1 MNENFADL
9 FQESVAKLDL
19 RSGAVIKATVVKI
32 TSDYVFVDAGL
43 KSEDWISIDEFKD
56 KQNELEVAVG
66 DQVEVVLESM
76 EDGSGGTHLSREK
89 AKREESWRI
98 LEAAFTE
105 NKNVRGII
113 TERVK
118 GGFTVE
124 LGKLHAFLPASLID
138 VRPMR
143 DMSHLEGKELDF
155 KLIKFDRKLNNIV
168 VSRRAVFTEEAEGG
182 RQAVLAGLQEG
193 QEVIGIVKNLTD
205 YGAFVD
211 LGGVDGLLHITDMSW
226 KRIKYPGEVVS
237 VGDQIKVKVLKF
249 DSEKKRVSLGLK
261 QLAEDPWVNIS
272 RRYPMGTR
280 LFGKVTNLAD
290 YGCFVEIE
298 DGIEGL
304 VHVSEM
310 DWTNKNVQP
319 SKVVTLGDE
328 IEVKVLEI
336 DEERRRISLGIKQC
350 QSNPWQIFAETHKKD
365 EKITGKIKSITDF
378 GIFIG
383 LEGNID
389 GLVHLS
395 DISWLE
401 PGERAIRNYQKGQE
415 IEVIILAIDAERE
428 RISLGIKQLTGDI
441 YADYLAANPNGTVIT
456 GKVIEVNPKVVT
468 VDLQNGIIGRLQ
480 VSEISKTRIN
490 DATDVFG
497 VGDEVKATII
507 GFNKKARC
515 INLSSKKFLSEFS
528 SKSPAKTKLGDLL
541 KERIEGKKE

>member
-9 FQESVAKLDL
+9 FQESIAKLDL
-19 RSGAVIKATVVKI
+19 RSGTVVKATVAEI
-32 TSDYVFVDAGL
+32 THEYVFVDAGL
-43 KSEDWISIDEFKD
+43 KSEDRIPIDEFKNE
-56 KQNELEVAVG
+56 QNELEVAVG
-66 DQVEVVLESM
+66 DQVEVVLETM
-76 EDGSGGTHLSREK
+76 EDGSGSTRLSREK
-89 AKREESWRI
+89 AKREESWRT
-98 LEAAFTE
+98 LEAAFAE
-105 NKNVRGII
+105 NKNVRGVI

-124 LGKLHAFLPASLID
+124 LGKIHAFLPASLID

-155 KLIKFDRKLNNIV
+155 KLIKLDRKLNNIV
-168 VSRRAVFTEEAEGG
+168 VSRRAALTEEAGG
-182 RQAVLAGLQEG
+182 EQQAVLAGLQEG

-226 KRIKYPGEVVS
+226 KRIKYPSEVVS
-237 VGDQIKVKVLKF
+237 VGDEIKVKVLKF

-272 RRYPMGTR
+272 RRYPVGTR

-319 SKVVTLGDE
+319 AKVVTLGDE

-350 QSNPWQIFAETHKKD
+350 QSNPWQIFADTHEKG
-365 EKITGKIKSITDF
+365 EKIIGKIKSITDF
-378 GIFIG
+378 GIFMG

-389 GLVHLS
+389 GLIHLS

-415 IEVIILAIDAERE
+415 IEAIILAIDAERE

-441 YADYLAANPNGTVIT
+441 YADYLAANPNGAVVT

-468 VDLQNGIIGRLQ
+468 IDLQNGIIGRLQ

-490 DATDVFG
+490 DATDVFA

-515 INLSSKKFLSEFS
+515 VNLSSKEFLSELS

-541 KERIEGKKE
+541 KEQIESKKE

>member
-9 FQESVAKLDL
+9 FQESIAKLDL
-19 RSGAVIKATVVKI
+19 RSGTVVKATVAEI
-32 TSDYVFVDAGL
+32 THEYVFVDAGL
-43 KSEDWISIDEFKD
+43 KSEDCIPIDEFKNE
-56 KQNELEVAVG
+56 QNELEVAVG
-66 DQVEVVLESM
+66 DQVEVVLETM
-76 EDGSGGTHLSREK
+76 EDGSGSTRLSREK
-89 AKREESWRI
+89 AKREESWRT
-98 LEAAFTE
+98 LEVAFAE
-105 NKNVRGII
+105 NKNVKGII

-124 LGKLHAFLPASLID
+124 LGKIHAFLPASLID

-155 KLIKFDRKLNNIV
+155 KLIKLDRKLNNIV
-168 VSRRAVFTEEAEGG
+168 VSRRAALTEEAGG
-182 RQAVLAGLQEG
+182 EQQAVLAGLQEG

-226 KRIKYPGEVVS
+226 KRIKYPSEVVS
-237 VGDQIKVKVLKF
+237 VGDEIKVKVLKF

-272 RRYPMGTR
+272 RRYPVGTR

-319 SKVVTLGDE
+319 AKVVTLGDE
-328 IEVKVLEI
+328 IEVKVLEV

-350 QSNPWQIFAETHKKD
+350 QSNPWQIFADTHEKG

-378 GIFIG
+378 GIFMG

-389 GLVHLS
+389 GLIHLS

-401 PGERAIRNYQKGQE
+401 PRERAIRNYQKGQE
-415 IEVIILAIDAERE
+415 IEAIILAIDAERE

-441 YADYLAANPNGTVIT
+441 YADYLAANPNGAVVT

-468 VDLQNGIIGRLQ
+468 IDLQNGIIGRLQ

-490 DATDVFG
+490 DATDVFA

-515 INLSSKKFLSEFS
+515 VNLSSKEFLSELS
-528 SKSPAKTKLGDLL
+528 SESPAKTKLGDLL
-541 KERIEGKKE
+541 KEQIESKRE

>member
-1 MNENFADL
+1 MNENFVNL
-9 FQESVAKLDL
+9 FQESIAKLDL
-19 RSGAVIKATVVKI
+19 RSGTVVKATVAEI
-32 TSDYVFVDAGL
+32 THECVFVDAGL
-43 KSEDWISIDEFKD
+43 KSEDCIPIDEFKN

-66 DQVEVVLESM
+66 DQVEVVLETM
-76 EDGSGGTHLSREK
+76 EDGSGGTRLSREK
-89 AKREESWRI
+89 AKREESWRT
-98 LEAAFTE
+98 LEAAFAE

-113 TERVK
+113 AERVK

-124 LGKLHAFLPASLID
+124 LGKIHAFLPASLID
-138 VRPMR
+138 VRPIR

-155 KLIKFDRKLNNIV
+155 KLIKLDRKLNNIV
-168 VSRRAVFTEEAEGG
+168 VSRRAALTEEAGG
-182 RQAVLAGLQEG
+182 EQRAVLAGLQEG

-226 KRIKYPGEVVS
+226 KRIKYPSEVVS
-237 VGDQIKVKVLKF
+237 VGDEIKVKVLKF

-272 RRYPMGTR
+272 RRYPVGTR

-319 SKVVTLGDE
+319 AKVVTLGDE

-350 QSNPWQIFAETHKKD
+350 KSNPWQIFADTHEKG

-378 GIFIG
+378 GIFMG

-389 GLVHLS
+389 GLIHLS

-401 PGERAIRNYQKGQE
+401 PGERALRNYQKGQE
-415 IEVIILAIDAERE
+415 IEAIILAIDAERE
-428 RISLGIKQLTGDI
+428 RISLGIKQLTEDI
-441 YADYLAANPNGTVIT
+441 YADYLAANPKGTVVI
-456 GKVIEVNPKVVT
+456 GKVMEVNPKVVT
-468 VDLQNGIIGRLQ
+468 IDLQNGIIGRLQ
-480 VSEISKTRIN
+480 VSEISKTRIS
-490 DATDVFG
+490 DATDVFA

-515 INLSSKKFLSEFS
+515 INLSSKEFLSEFS

-541 KERIEGKKE
+541 KEQIESKEE